1 MTEMCRCGRD
11 LHDSPLSEKVAGF
24 WVSHSFDADYDP
36 ELDDSPILCP
46 GSNTEGPLLRGSV
59 SPGGGSWTIVGNVL
73 DDIKTNLYTWLPG
86 EAVFIEPMTGM
97 FQQDMSW
104 GGAKFSTSGES
115 ITYTLFPKNPLP
127 WVLYDEA
134 APLLKAQKAIKKVA
148 NTLENLTCEK
158 SDVVIEFGPKNW
170 PVEPTPTWTIWQPWH
185 VDVPPIYSDCW
196 RESIQL
202 PDLPVDYQKV
212 AQEINEKPV
221 SFIGKYSF
229 SKLIGV

>member
-24 WVSHSFDADYDP
+24 WASHSFDADYDP

-46 GSNTEGPLLRGSV
+46 GSNTEGPLPRGGAHSI
-59 SPGGGSWTIVGNVL
+59 GGGSWSFVGTFL
-73 DDIKTNLYTWLPG
+73 EDLTTTLFTWLPD
-86 EAVFIEPMTGM
+86 ESIFIGNKGGF
-97 FQQDMSW
+97 FQQNPSY
-104 GGAKFSTSGES
+104 GYSTSGES
-115 ITYTLFPKNPLP
+115 ITYTLFPKNP

-134 APLLKAQKAIKKVA
+134 APLLKAQKAIKKMA

-185 VDVPPIYSDCW
+185 VDVPPVYSPSW
-196 RESIQL
+196 KEPIQL
-202 PDLPVDYQKV
+202 PDLPVDYSKV
-212 AQEINEKPV
+212 AEEINEKQIGFPTL
-221 SFIGKYSF
+221 GKYSF
-229 SKLIGV
+229 TKLVGV